1 MRDNPDQSQ
10 YPNLLNCFFE
20 AYSFVKISGFYN
32 ETFRTKLVYDNNNR
46 LLDLKIFSLNPSAL
60 LDQSLNLGGSSV
72 LFSATLSPLEYYQ
85 EMLGGFDSLIY
96 SLPSPFDSNHLKV
109 LIDDKTQV
117 TYRKREE
124 NLPTIVSKLKV
135 MVEAHC
141 GNYLVFCPS
150 YSYLEKLHEAFR
162 TAFPNVKTIIQENS
176 MSEEQRR
183 AFLESFAE
191 KPKESLIGFAVLG
204 GIFSEGIDLKGT
216 RLSGCAIISVGLPM
230 LNDETDELRKYF
242 DDKNFDGFQYAYQL
256 PGLNNVFQA
265 AGRVIRGERDVGVVL
280 LIDERFAERRY
291 VQFYPQFWN
300 NLEYVHGNEQLR
312 NSLDN
317 FWNIQG

>member
-1 MRDNPDQSQ
+1 MQEFDQASLIMKEQLDSLLDPLEKFIDFTHEWMRDNPNQSQ

-20 AYSFVKISGFYN
+20 ACSFVKISGFYD
-32 ETFRTKLVYDNNNR
+32 ETFRTKLCYDAEKN

-96 SLPSPFDSNHLKV
+96 SLPSPFDSKHLKV

-117 TYRKREE
+117 TYRKRKE

-135 MVEAHC
+135 MVEEHC

-150 YSYLEKLHEAFR
+150 YSYLEKLHEAFS
-162 TAFPNVKTIIQENS
+162 TSFPNIKTIIQENS

-183 AFLESFAE
+183 AFLESFVKNPQE
-191 KPKESLIGFAVLG
+191 TLVGFAVLG

-230 LNDETDELRKYF
+230 INDETDELRKYF
-242 DDKNFDGFQYAYQL
+242 DEKKFRRLSVRL
-256 PGLNNVFQA
+256 PA
-265 AGRVIRGERDVGVVL
+265 AGL
-280 LIDERFAERRY
+280 KQRFSSCRTRH
-291 VQFYPQFWN
+291 Q
-300 NLEYVHGNEQLR
+300 R
-312 NSLDN
+312 
-317 FWNIQG
+317 

>member
-1 MRDNPDQSQ
+1 MKPIPS
-10 YPNLLNCFFE
+10 LKF
-20 AYSFVKISGFYN
+20 SGFYN

-135 MVEAHC
+135 MVEVRRLASPIR
-141 GNYLVFCPS
+141 NPAK
-150 YSYLEKLHEAFR
+150 LE
-162 TAFPNVKTIIQENS
+162 V
-176 MSEEQRR
+176 
-183 AFLESFAE
+183 
-191 KPKESLIGFAVLG
+191 
-204 GIFSEGIDLKGT
+204 GIT
-216 RLSGCAIISVGLPM
+216 TISVSP
-230 LNDETDELRKYF
+230 R
-242 DDKNFDGFQYAYQL
+242 
-256 PGLNNVFQA
+256 
-265 AGRVIRGERDVGVVL
+265 
-280 LIDERFAERRY
+280 
-291 VQFYPQFWN
+291 
-300 NLEYVHGNEQLR
+300 
-312 NSLDN
+312 S
-317 FWNIQG
+317 